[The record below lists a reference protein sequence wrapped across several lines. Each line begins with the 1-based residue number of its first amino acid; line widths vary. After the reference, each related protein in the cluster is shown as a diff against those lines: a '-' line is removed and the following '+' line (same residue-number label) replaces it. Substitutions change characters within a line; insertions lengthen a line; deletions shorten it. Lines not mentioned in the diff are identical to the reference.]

1 MSADMHVGV
10 SHHMVW
16 SSKLGP
22 MFTAFDKEELDISGS
37 FHALISLPYSVLPVW
52 SADDQ
57 VGADLAALCIFILY
71 FIL

>member
-1 MSADMHVGV
+1 
-10 SHHMVW
+10 
-16 SSKLGP
+16 